1 MLHEINRTWRSS
13 KDSSLAHIYLTLFKI
28 CDHVVNFSREGNA
41 FRSQPFD
48 ILSPIHHSLPREGEC
63 PLCSPVAHCLFL
75 PVGVAAAGRRGV
87 LGAEAARGRL
97 ASSPPVLELLLALHP
112 LHVEVEE
119 EVVGLVVPR
128 ARWVGVALLEVGRRV
143 VPVLLMV
150 VILVVLLLM
159 LKNHSYG

>member
-1 MLHEINRTWRSS
+1 MCF
-13 KDSSLAHIYLTLFKI
+13 AHSPSISYHRFTI
-28 CDHVVNFSREGNA
+28 
-41 FRSQPFD
+41 PF
-48 ILSPIHHSLPREGEC
+48 PIR
-63 PLCSPVAHCLFL
+63 SPVAHCLFL

-97 ASSPPVLELLLALHP
+97 ASPPVLELLLPLHP

-128 ARWVGVALLEVGRRV
+128 ARRVGVALLEVGRRV

-150 VILVVLLLM
+150 VVLVVLLLM
-159 LKNHSYG
+159 LKNHSNG